1 MSITVTTKADQW
13 TKCISSNGT
22 IRAVAVSAIE
32 ASNILSDRHKLTG
45 DGQHALSECVVGALL
60 LASYCKGEE
69 KINLNIQG
77 SGWIK
82 QSVIDANANGDIRG
96 YVVPREPAERVIPPE
111 IGPWG
116 TGLLSVLRTKQD
128 EKQPYIGTV
137 PILTGY
143 LGKDLTFYWVQSE
156 QVPTAV
162 GIFVQADQGVV
173 THAEGVLVQALPG
186 ATDADLEFIENQ
198 LKRLGKHIG
207 STTERETPT
216 SLLAYLLQNQS
227 FSILE
232 QTPISFRCSCS
243 IERVK
248 RSISLIGNKDIEEM
262 IEEGKAEVTCDFC
275 AESYT
280 LSQSDLRELLSS

>member
-1 MSITVTTKADQW
+1 MSITVTTKTDQW
-13 TKCISSNGT
+13 TKCISANGT
-22 IRAVAVSAIE
+22 IRAVAVSALE

-45 DGQHALSECVVGALL
+45 DGQHALAECIVGALL

-96 YVVPREPAERVIPPE
+96 YVVERDPAERVIPPE

-116 TGLLSVLRTKQD
+116 TGLLSVLRTKED

-156 QVPTAV
+156 QVPSAV
-162 GIFVQADQGVV
+162 GIFVQLDGGKV

-186 ATDADLEFIENQ
+186 ATDEDLAFIESQ
-198 LKRLGKHIG
+198 FKHLGRHVEN
-207 STTERETPT
+207 SPSETPT

-248 RSISLIGNKDIEEM
+248 RSISLIGNKDIQEM
-262 IEEGKAEVTCDFC
+262 IDEGKADVTCDFC
-275 AESYT
+275 AEKYT
-280 LSQSDLRELLSS
+280 LSKTDLQGLLSS